1 MSITGVEMT
10 KHASEITGEESAAR
24 VAVDT
29 RVRVYP
35 GTDAEDHGVVVED
48 FGEMPY
54 SPVDVGGQHIA
65 DAARR
70 WAVMLDTGIV
80 LFIDSDDLLPE

>member
-1 MSITGVEMT
+1 MT
-10 KHASEITGEESAAR
+10 KHANEMIGEERAAG
-24 VAVDT
+24 VTVGA

-70 WAVMLDTGIV
+70 WAVTLDTGTV

>member
-1 MSITGVEMT
+1 MSITGVEVT
-10 KHASEITGEESAAR
+10 KHANEITGEEGAEP

-70 WAVMLDTGIV
+70 WAVMLDTGTL